1 MSVINEV
8 GLLELVGAAL
18 IRNISQRLVQ
28 VYTASNFSEILQRL
42 KKNESQ
48 SCDLSKL
55 PPEVGVK
62 VLKCLSATDLALA
75 SCVWSDL
82 SSDWSIWADLCKRT
96 WRGPVQFY
104 AKRPSIGWRQLYL
117 LLDEATV
124 RFNAQPDWG
133 LQLLDEHNLL
143 DRTNSTQIAHFIHGC
158 ESLHWGRV
166 RQYLSSHYNI
176 LDEMTK
182 LREWRGHFL
191 PGALRSFF
199 SMFHIPPL
207 SQSAHL
213 EASIAIFARHFHHD
227 NPQLTIDAIQI
238 MAYAIVLL
246 SVDLSCNKNQ
256 IRNKMSKREFIKN
269 TLRALEN
276 EECELFR
283 TECGDYYDNIYLCG
297 HIAPEKWE

>member
-8 GLLELVGAAL
+8 GLFEFVGAAL
-18 IRNISQRLVQ
+18 LKNIFERLVQ

-42 KKNESQ
+42 KEQNRR
-48 SCDLSKL
+48 SCDLAKL

-82 SSDWSIWADLCKRT
+82 GADWSIWADLCRRT
-96 WRGPVQFY
+96 WRGLSL
-104 AKRPSIGWRQLYL
+104 KGRRPKMGWRQLYM

-124 RFNAQPDWG
+124 RFNAQPEWG
-133 LQLLDEHNLL
+133 LALLAEHDLLDCSNPA
-143 DRTNSTQIAHFIHGC
+143 QIAHFIHGC
-158 ESLHWGRV
+158 ESLNWSRV
-166 RQYLSSHYNI
+166 RQYLSSEYAV
-176 LDEMTK
+176 LEEMAK
-182 LREWRGHFL
+182 QRDWSNQFL
-191 PGALRSFF
+191 PAALRSFF

-207 SQSAHL
+207 SQSDLL
-213 EASIAIFARHFHHD
+213 EESIAIFARQFHQD
-227 NPQLTIDAIQI
+227 NAERCSIDAIQI

-276 EECELFR
+276 DECDLFR
-283 TECGDYYDNIYLCG
+283 RECGDYYDNIYLCG
-297 HIAPEKWE
+297 HIAPDKWE